1 MAVLTSGGIIF
12 GDSTVANSRAD
23 LFGPAGTTCLFFRSA
38 APTFW
43 TQVTTQNDKAL
54 RIVSS
59 GGGGAGGNVSFLSAF
74 ASRAAS
80 ANIPVSI
87 AGLTV
92 QPTTLSIN
100 QIAVHAHP
108 ANIGGN
114 IGASSGGVTCVA
126 PGGSTGNNGGGGA
139 HNHPAGVSAANGP
152 WSSSIDMRVQYID
165 IIICS
170 FDG

>member
-1 MAVLTSGGIIF
+1 MAILTSGGIIF
-12 GDSTVANSRAD
+12 GDGTVANSRAD

-54 RIVSS
+54 RMVTS
-59 GGGGAGGNVSFLSAF
+59 GGGSAGGNISFTSAF
-74 ASRAAS
+74 ATRAVS
-80 ANIPVSI
+80 ANVPVSI
-87 AGLTV
+87 TGLTV
-92 QPTTLSIN
+92 QPWTLSIN
-100 QIAVHAHP
+100 EIAVHAHP

-126 PGGSTGNNGGGGA
+126 PGGATGNNGGGGA
-139 HNHPAGVSAANGP
+139 HTHPAVFTAANGP

-165 IIICS
+165 VIICS
-170 FDG
+170 FNG